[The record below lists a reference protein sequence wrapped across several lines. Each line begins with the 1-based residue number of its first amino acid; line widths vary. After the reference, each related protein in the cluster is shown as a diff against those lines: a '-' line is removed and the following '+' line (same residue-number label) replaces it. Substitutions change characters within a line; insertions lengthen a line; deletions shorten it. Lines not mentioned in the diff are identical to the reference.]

1 MAAAL
6 WAALPAQAHGAGFV
20 LTGRGV
26 RAFSR
31 GAAAVAA
38 ADDLNAQW
46 SNPARL
52 ALQSAPLAAYL
63 DLSMVDRAV
72 GFQRSES
79 ALVKRYDPDAEG
91 SFPEVHGGG
100 APQVVPALAVG
111 SNFGLRRFMFT
122 LGAYAPQG
130 SQAEWPEDGP
140 QRYSLTRNTSVML
153 IYQLSAAWRPLDNLA
168 VGAGFQLQDF
178 LLRQELDVSAYPGL
192 FGWQED
198 PSLDGRIRTDVVQR
212 LTPSFVLGV
221 WWRAVA
227 GLELAASFQAGFE
240 VEAEGDLLF
249 RRPSHYYFKDMKV
262 EGSDIVLETSFPYTA
277 RAAARYV
284 FTGGHDVEAAWVFTR
299 WSVHDDVVVSPTPAG
314 NVRFTNLPGLGSY
327 VVRPFTVREDFDD
340 THSLHLGGAVKLYGG
355 RLELRAG
362 GYVESSAVPTETL
375 NVSVVDAGKVLVAAG
390 ASYDF
395 GEFRLNAGLGR
406 LFFASRTVS
415 DSTKTQVNPLF
426 SEDIGPY
433 GEGGPSTVGNGR
445 YTSAA
450 TLLGLSL
457 DYRMGGGF

>member
-1 MAAAL
+1 MLCAL
-6 WAALPAQAHGAGFV
+6 VPARAEGAGFV

-31 GAAAVAA
+31 GAASVAGS
-38 ADDLNAQW
+38 DDLNAQW

-52 ALQSAPLAAYL
+52 ALQSAKLAAYL
-63 DLSMVDRAV
+63 DLAMIDRAL
-72 GFQRSES
+72 GFRRADSE
-79 ALVKRYDPDAEG
+79 LVQRYDPQADG
-91 SFPEVHGGG
+91 SFPEVQGGG
-100 APQVVPALAVG
+100 SPQIAPAMAVG
-111 SNFGLRRFMFT
+111 SSFGLEGFMFT
-122 LGAYAPQG
+122 LGAYAPLG
-130 SQAEWPEDGP
+130 SQAEWSEEGP
-140 QRYSLTRNTSVML
+140 QRYSLTRNTAVML
-153 IYQLSAAWRPLDNLA
+153 IYQVSAAWRPLDSLA
-168 VGAGFQLQDF
+168 IGAGFQLQDF

-198 PSLDGRIRTDVVQR
+198 PSLDGRIRIDVGQR
-212 LTPSFVLGV
+212 AIPSFVLGV

-227 GLELAASFQAGFE
+227 GLELAATFQAGFD
-240 VEAEGDLLF
+240 VEAEGELLF
-249 RRPSHYYFKDMKV
+249 RRPSHYYFKDMLV
-262 EGSDIVLETSFPYTA
+262 EGSDVLLETSFPFTT

-284 FTGGHDVEAAWVFTR
+284 FEGGHDLELAWVFTR

-314 NVRFTNLPGLGSY
+314 SVRFTELPGLGSY

-340 THSLHLGGAVKLYGG
+340 THSLHLGGAVKLIGG

-362 GYVESSAVPTETL
+362 GYVESSAVPSETL
-375 NVSVVDAGKVLVAAG
+375 NVSVVDAGKLLLAAG

-395 GEFRLNAGLGR
+395 GEIRLNAGFGR

-426 SEDIGPY
+426 SEDIGPF

-450 TLLGLSL
+450 NLVGLSL
-457 DYRMGGGF
+457 DYRMGGGSQ